1 MPMIQNTVASA
12 LKVIDL
18 PERACF
24 TTWREFIE
32 SIPQFI
38 GVEVPASVSGVIV
51 GPSAPG
57 EGDMDKI
64 WFRRDNAG
72 NFLGIYAF
80 QNGAW
85 RILVQQIPGV
95 TEIFWV
101 VGDSENPPEGFTVIA
116 AGDPTMPAATALGI
130 TSMYLPNPVGPGFS
144 YFAMRFSGY

>member
-1 MPMIQNTVASA
+1 MPVIQNTVASA
-12 LKVIDL
+12 LHVIAL

-51 GPSAPG
+51 GAAPPG
-57 EGDMDKI
+57 EGDRDKI
-64 WFRRDNAG
+64 WFRRDNSGA
-72 NFLGIYAF
+72 FLGIYAF

-85 RILVQQIPGV
+85 RKLIQTLDGV
-95 TEIFWV
+95 EQIFWV
-101 VGDSENPPEGFTVIA
+101 VGDSENPPDGFTVIQE
-116 AGDPTMPAATALGI
+116 GDITMPPSTVLGI
-130 TSMYLPNPVGPGFS
+130 RSQFLPNPIGSGFN